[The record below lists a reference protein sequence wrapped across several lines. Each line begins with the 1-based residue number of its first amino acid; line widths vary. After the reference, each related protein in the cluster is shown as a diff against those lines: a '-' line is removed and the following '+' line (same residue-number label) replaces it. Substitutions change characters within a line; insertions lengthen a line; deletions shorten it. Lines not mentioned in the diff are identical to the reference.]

1 MIKIQNIS
9 VRFFYQKVLDN
20 ISINFSLNGVY
31 GIVGLNGAGKTTF
44 FNVLSRS
51 LKPDDGI
58 ITINGKE
65 ISNQDVAYLETIN
78 FFYSRIT
85 GNEYLKIFKQT
96 NPDFNLDSLQEL
108 FKLPL
113 DELIENYST
122 GMKKKL
128 ALLGV
133 LKQNRDIFLLDEPFN
148 GLDLETNKVLELI
161 IPALKEKGKTIFIS
175 SHIIDPLL
183 TVCDSIHYLEDGKFT
198 QSFDKGN
205 FYRIEDELFKKLKSE
220 AKTIIDNSIQ

>member
-1 MIKIQNIS
+1 M
-9 VRFFYQKVLDN
+9 
-20 ISINFSLNGVY
+20 ISIKNVVVQFSTKNVLNNITIDFISGQIY

-44 FNVLSRS
+44 FNALSS
-51 LKPDDGI
+51 DLKINSGEI
-58 ITINGKE
+58 RFNENLITNKE
-65 ISNQDVAYLETIN
+65 IAYLETAN

-96 NPDFNLDSLQEL
+96 NPDFNLNSLQEF

-113 DELIENYST
+113 DDLIETYST

-133 LKQNRDIFLLDEPFN
+133 LKQEKSIFIFDEPFN
-148 GLDLETNKVLELI
+148 GLDLETNKILELI
-161 IPALKEKGKTIFIS
+161 ITTLKEKGKTVFLS

-183 TVCDSIHYLEDGKFT
+183 TVCDQIHFLQSGQFT
-198 QSFDKGN
+198 KTYN
-205 FYRIEDELFKKLKSE
+205 KTEYHTLEDELFGKLKNE
-220 AKTIIDNSIQ
+220 AKTLVCSSI